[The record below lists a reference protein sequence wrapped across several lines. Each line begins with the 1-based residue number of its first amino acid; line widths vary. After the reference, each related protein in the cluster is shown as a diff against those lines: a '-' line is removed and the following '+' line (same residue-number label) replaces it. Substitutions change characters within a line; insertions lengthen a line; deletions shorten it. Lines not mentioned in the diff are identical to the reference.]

1 MFRIVLVLILAAIW
15 AACELTPA
23 EPAEPAPEARDQQK
37 APDQAA
43 EPTPRAGDPAPAP
56 TVTLSHQDVVVP
68 EGSAVGYTVKLD
80 AQPSGAV
87 TVTATVSGSE
97 DVAVSPE
104 SLEFTAA
111 NWATE
116 QTLSVSAVHD
126 EDGEYDSATISLAAT
141 GGGYD
146 AATIRSVGVTV
157 NDDEHVGPVPPLPAA
172 TPPPSA
178 TLPQS
183 ATPPASWRRYTHPVY
198 VVFVPASYV
207 REGEQSHATFNIAMG
222 LAIGNQEEGTAV
234 SYQTVDGTARAG
246 TDYTATSGRV
256 TFALGEADIGLS
268 VEILDD
274 TEREEPKVFYV
285 HLSDGVGVSYDNA
298 PVDGNTLTILDND
311 VPPAPT
317 TNDDGYS
324 DPSVAVTAQYFAVC
338 EYNPRT
344 DRMHPFDYVEFRF
357 SKHAQAEDMP
367 FNPALKTTV
376 AFTTGRW
383 FQHDANG
390 DGDYDDPGDHDGL
403 VWGSRPHPDDV
414 PTSPGRCTLR
424 GTTGPIY
431 DCRNAGGYDGSTA
444 TRPNETVAVLVVKD
458 PPAQGKMGV
467 RLRSHAHYL
476 IGSPMEALVPAHV
489 GVAANSGTKSP
500 YGGCVRDNPPE
511 DQ

>member
-1 MFRIVLVLILAAIW
+1 MFRIVSVLVVLTAIA

-23 EPAEPAPEARDQQK
+23 EPTEPAPKAQDQRK

-43 EPTPRAGDPAPAP
+43 EPTPRTGDPAPAP

-146 AATIRSVGVTV
+146 AVTIRSVGVTV
-157 NDDEHVGPVPPLPAA
+157 NDDEHAGSV
-172 TPPPSA
+172 PPPSSA
-178 TLPQS
+178 TPPQS
-183 ATPPASWRRYTHPVY
+183 ATPPASPRRYTHPVH
-198 VVFVPASYV
+198 VEFDPANSI
-207 REGEQSHATFNIAMG
+207 REGEQSHATFRIEIG
-222 LAIGNQEEGTAV
+222 WTIGNREEGTAV
-234 SYQTVDGTARAG
+234 SYRTVDGTARAG

-256 TFALGEADIGLS
+256 TFALGEVKKTLS
-268 VEILDD
+268 VAILDD
-274 TEREEPKVFYV
+274 TEYEEYEEFSV
-285 HLSDGVGVSYDNA
+285 HLHSGVGVSYDNT
-298 PVDGNTLTILDND
+298 DYRHTMSITDND
-311 VPPAPT
+311 APPSAT
-317 TNDDGYS
+317 TPHADGYF
-324 DPSVAVTAQYFAVC
+324 DPQVAVNAQYFAVC

-344 DRMHPFDYVEFRF
+344 DRMHPFEYVEFQF
-357 SKHAQAEDMP
+357 SKHAQADDKP
-367 FNPALKTTV
+367 FNPALKTTI

-390 DGDYDDPGDHDGL
+390 DNDYDDPGDFDRFI
-403 VWGSRPHPDDV
+403 WGSMRHPDDV
-414 PTSPGRCTLR
+414 QVRGRPGFCTMTGTTSPL
-424 GTTGPIY
+424 Y
-431 DCRNAGGYDGSTA
+431 ECRNGGGYDGSTG
-444 TRPNETVAVLVVKD
+444 TGSNESMAVLVVKD

-467 RLRSHAHYL
+467 RLRAHAHYL
-476 IGSPMEALVPAHV
+476 IGSPAEALVPAHV
-489 GVAANSGTKSP
+489 GVAANSGTQKGP
-500 YGGCVRDNPPE
+500 HGCVRDNPPG
-511 DQ
+511 DD